1 MEPRR
6 TACRRRRRA
15 LALRASGVYMTI
27 SLRRR
32 NLMQRGRTQ
41 ASLIRAKLS

>member
-6 TACRRRRRA
+6 TASRRRRA

-27 SLRRR
+27 TLQRR

-41 ASLIRAKLS
+41 AFLIRAKLS